1 MTSRGDDFEELIGKY
16 SRVMS
21 RAIRGVCGKRRR
33 ALIPDVEQEV
43 RLALWKRL
51 GSGKKIEH
59 PVSYLY
65 KMALT
70 TALAV
75 LRKHGSDESHADVE
89 ALDAS
94 SRARGGS
101 RELLPPERARLL
113 EQLVGR
119 LPVDQSRALR
129 AYLAGFNHK
138 EVAVLFGWSESIA
151 RHRIYRGMAALKDET
166 QGSGEA

>member
-1 MTSRGDDFEELIGKY
+1 MTSRHDDFEELVGSY
-16 SRVMS
+16 SRIMS
-21 RAIRGVCGKRRR
+21 RAIRRVCAQRQRS
-33 ALIPDVEQEV
+33 LIPDVEQEV

-89 ALDAS
+89 AIDARS
-94 SRARGGS
+94 RGGS
-101 RELLPPERARLL
+101 KELLPAERARLL
-113 EQLVGR
+113 EQLMGR
-119 LPVDQSRALR
+119 LPADQSRALR
-129 AYLAGFNHK
+129 AHLAGFNHK

-151 RHRIYRGMAALKDET
+151 RHRIYRGLAALKAEAK
-166 QGSGEA
+166 GSGEA